1 MADNIRSKGQGK
13 RKAIRR
19 EVKTYFT
26 NDLIMKWHLFVYKCK
41 SIIARLS

>member
-1 MADNIRSKGQGK
+1 MEEKSNKERGQ
-13 RKAIRR
+13 